1 MDRTVD
7 QLLQQIH
14 REYEGDVDYLEFDDE
29 ETQLRIAYI
38 KDSIRE
44 WVNKFPEYRE
54 VYTSLEDAV
63 DGDTTTSNG
72 VSTYDCPS
80 NFIRPVSI
88 VKVGDTYFD
97 YIAPEEVALKQRDNS
112 NAEWFTIIGSPGAY
126 RVKLNP
132 TPSSSQTIEY
142 DYWKSIDVPATTT
155 DVVEISRPMF
165 CVYYT
170 LNKIYKEDDAVQE
183 EKYKKLMEEEERL
196 ERVALAK
203 SPSESNRLIIS
214 GAGMGNRD
222 SQVSNIQTGR

>member
-1 MDRTVD
+1 MERTVD
-7 QLLQQIH
+7 QILQQIH

-29 ETQLRIAYI
+29 ETQLRVAYI

-44 WVNKFPEYRE
+44 WINKFPEHRE
-54 VYTSLEDAV
+54 VFTSLSDAA

-72 VSTYDCPS
+72 VSIYDCPS
-80 NFIRPVSI
+80 NFVRPTNL
-88 VKVGDTYFD
+88 VKIGSTYLS
-97 YIAPEEVALKQRDNS
+97 YIAPEEIAIKNQENS
-112 NAEWFTIIGSPGAY
+112 AQEWFTITGSPGAY
-126 RVKLNP
+126 KLRINP
-132 TPSSSQTIEY
+132 TPTGASTIEY
-142 DYWKSIDVPATTT
+142 DYWKSIAVPATTT

-203 SPSESNRLIIS
+203 TPGEPNRLIVG
-214 GAGMGNRD
+214 GAGFGDR
-222 SQVSNIQTGR
+222 SSTVSNILTGN